1 MVEFLLLFVAVI
13 SAFSLNKWNENR
25 KDEIAETKILNEIIN
40 GLERDIE
47 DANMNV
53 FGHKLGLS
61 SCRFWSRIIENKD
74 VYSDSVTVHYM
85 ALTRDFISI
94 QNISAYETLKSK
106 GFELIENDSLRTQ
119 IVALYE
125 FDYQILKKLEEE
137 YHEMQFYENYFSEFH
152 KVIASNLLYDEKANI
167 TGIQLPLTISNRE
180 KNILLGYVNK
190 IQINRRYILKFYDRV
205 IVKINDLKANIES
218 ELSHPYD

>member
-125 FDYQILKKLEEE
+125 FDYQILKKLEGE